1 MFDLMWSDDTSWRSK
16 GEDALIPPAPPDPG
30 ISAVALLLWEEH
42 CVECAIPHCYTTC
55 RLYVPRRDQKCA
67 RFEFG
72 IVPNPNVRG
81 LFDYGADISFRRWGK
96 LEAKW
101 HGMPRVET
109 VERARMLAR
118 GDRSLLRP
126 VNAVGSLLQPV
137 NPRRRVN
144 GAYALAR
151 ERWLAR
157 RFVGDS
163 AKGADA
169 FFAKFFV
176 PGDREL
182 SLQLELHQERPVYR
196 TTLRAVPGWNE
207 CLIPLADF
215 GADLTQLGRLLLSLG
230 NDEAARIIFTWLD
243 VVALEEESAPK
254 RPMSPTGAEHGSARP
269 SEKVKCVVWDLD
281 NTLWKG
287 VIGDDGAAGV
297 VPDARVLALIR
308 ALDERGIVQSVA
320 SKNTYDIAWPKIV
333 ELGLQDYFLYP
344 AIHWGAKSGSLRAI
358 ADELNINIDTFA
370 FIDDSPFER
379 AEVESALPQVR
390 VFDAVELDTL
400 LTRPEFDVL
409 VTEAS
414 RTRRQSYLIEASR
427 KRVASSWKDDINGFL
442 RSCNLV
448 MRIGAPEPEQR
459 TRCLELLQRTNQL
472 NLSSRRYSEAEF
484 SALLDDSTTECFA
497 IHCRDRFGD
506 YGLVGFAVADISE
519 DRPRLVDFVLSC
531 RVAQKRVEE
540 TFLCWY
546 GQRAQ
551 RRGALGVTARF
562 VPTERNAPLR
572 EAMSAI
578 DFDVTRCDDGSHLL
592 VWTFEGAVVLP
603 DVVEVEEAECR
614 V

>member
-1 MFDLMWSDDTSWRSK
+1 
-16 GEDALIPPAPPDPG
+16 
-30 ISAVALLLWEEH
+30 
-42 CVECAIPHCYTTC
+42 
-55 RLYVPRRDQKCA
+55 
-67 RFEFG
+67 
-72 IVPNPNVRG
+72 
-81 LFDYGADISFRRWGK
+81 
-96 LEAKW
+96 
-101 HGMPRVET
+101 
-109 VERARMLAR
+109 
-118 GDRSLLRP
+118 
-126 VNAVGSLLQPV
+126 
-137 NPRRRVN
+137 VN

-215 GADLTQLGRLLLSLG
+215 GADLTQPGRLLLSLG

-254 RPMSPTGAEHGSARP
+254 RPMSPTGAEHGPARP

>member
-1 MFDLMWSDDTSWRSK
+1 MFDLMWSDDTTWRAK
-16 GEDALIPPAPPDPG
+16 GEDGVIPPAPPDPG
-30 ISAVALLLWEEH
+30 ISAVGLLLWEEH

-55 RLYVPRRDQKCA
+55 RLYVPRRDKKCA
-67 RFEFG
+67 RFEYG
-72 IVPNPNVRG
+72 IVANPNARG
-81 LFDYGADISFRRWGK
+81 LFDYGADIRFRRWGK

-101 HGMPRVET
+101 HGMPRLES

-118 GDRSLLRP
+118 ADRSLLRP
-126 VNAVGSLLQPV
+126 VNAAGVLLQPIS
-137 NPRRRVN
+137 PRRKVN
-144 GAYALAR
+144 GAYTLAR

-157 RFVGDS
+157 KFVGD
-163 AKGADA
+163 GAGEGAA

-182 SLQLELHQERPVYR
+182 SLQLELYQERPAFR

-207 CLIPLADF
+207 CLIPLVDF
-215 GADLTQLGRLLLSLG
+215 GVDLTQPGRLLLSLG

-254 RPMSPTGAEHGSARP
+254 RPMSPTGAEHVSAWP

-287 VIGDDGAAGV
+287 VIGDDGAAVV
-297 VPDARVLALIR
+297 VPDARALSLVR

-320 SKNTYDIAWPKIV
+320 SKNTYDVAWPKIV

-379 AEVESALPQVR
+379 AEVKSALPQVR

-400 LTRPEFDVL
+400 LARPEFDVL
-409 VTEAS
+409 VTDAS
-414 RTRRQSYLIEASR
+414 RKRRQSYLVEASR

-472 NLSSRRYSEAEF
+472 NLSSRRYSETEF
-484 SALLDDSTTECFA
+484 SALLDDATNECFA

-551 RRGALGVTARF
+551 RRGALAVTARF

-572 EAMSAI
+572 EAMRAI

-592 VWTFEGAVVLP
+592 VWTFDGAVALP